1 MIVVSGRILPL
12 QQMDASLNNWKQR
25 ATEQQKANKQFLQK
39 LQTKKGRGV
48 DKLLPDLHEEAFSH
62 IDCLQCAGCCKS
74 ISPRFKTP
82 DLKRISRYLGMRESA
97 FIETYLRLDED
108 GDYVVKSSPCPFLGA
123 DNYCSIY
130 DVRPGDCENY
140 PYTDS
145 IEFVKRPNTTYLNS
159 TICPA
164 VFYVLEKLRDIVK

>member
-1 MIVVSGRILPL
+1 MSGIGS
-12 QQMDASLNNWKQR
+12 DWEKKAK
-25 ATEQQKANKQFLQK
+25 EQQKSYKQFLQK
-39 LQTKKGRGV
+39 MQTKKGKGAE
-48 DKLLPDLHEEAFSH
+48 KLLPALHEEAFEK
-62 IDCLQCAGCCKS
+62 IDCLQCAGCCKT

-82 DLKRISRYLGMRESA
+82 DIKKVSKYLGLRESV

-108 GDYVVKSSPCPFLGA
+108 GDYVVKRSPCPFLGS

-130 DVRPGDCENY
+130 DVRPGDCRNY

-145 IEFVKRPNTTYLNS
+145 GEFFKRPNTTLLNS

-164 VFYVLEKLRDIVK
+164 VHFVLERLKTVAGRGE